1 MTRSTADLKAS
12 VPVCIA
18 NLTQTSIYLVG
29 IDGEPQSCHEVS
41 LIASSVMN
49 CFGRGRALYTVGSAI
64 TGQVG
69 SPGLSKMIIMI
80 MN

>member
-1 MTRSTADLKAS
+1 MTGSTADLKAS

-18 NLTQTSIYLVG
+18 NLTQTSVYLG

-49 CFGRGRALYTVGSAI
+49 CLDVGEHGTLDSAI

-69 SPGLSKMIIMI
+69 SPGLSK
-80 MN
+80 

>member
-12 VPVCIA
+12 VLVCIA
-18 NLTQTSIYLVG
+18 NLTQTSVYLG

-49 CFGRGRALYTVGSAI
+49 CFGRGRALHTVGSAI

-69 SPGLSKMIIMI
+69 SPGLSK
-80 MN
+80 